1 MPIENEKV
9 REHVFLQAM
18 LADRYFPK
26 HLVGKGQD
34 LLRLLAER
42 IEREAPEGEAVYQL
56 TRSTAQAFNELQEEF
71 LAAGS
76 EIETAARDAIGGD
89 VEFILQA
96 YGYDVDI
103 EEAIANRDW

>member
-1 MPIENEKV
+1 MPIQNDEV
-9 REHVFLQAM
+9 REHVFLRAM
-18 LADRYFPK
+18 LTDRYFPK
-26 HLVGKGQD
+26 HLVAKGQE

-42 IEREAPEGEAVYQL
+42 FEHEAPQGKAVYEL
-56 TRSTAQAFNELQEEF
+56 TRATVQAFNELQEEF

-96 YGYDVDI
+96 YGYAVDI